1 MTNKQP
7 TAFERAL
14 TDAALNRYQKILDE
28 DPSPIQLSDA
38 FQASID
44 KLTHKSSRKTWKY
57 VNRAWKRVLIAAIL
71 MFLLAA
77 TAVAAVPALREG
89 LIRFFIHDDG
99 VKYSFE
105 FTSEDISRAPKEI
118 NTYYAPRFLPAGFSL
133 ETENVLSDYFD
144 QLYFDQDGNAFY
156 YSQSVLWAYEDLAQ
170 GADITVHL
178 GISSED
184 CEREIRVINGFEVY
198 VLHIFSPNGQ
208 NGLVAFW
215 TDHEYFYEINY
226 PSYDLTTLEDIIVSM
241 DTVQN

>member
-14 TDAALNRYQKILDE
+14 TDATLNRYQKILDA
-28 DPSPIQLSDA
+28 DPSPVQSSDA
-38 FQASID
+38 FQASVA
-44 KLTHKSSRKTWKY
+44 KLTNKASRKTWKY

-89 LIRFFIHDDG
+89 LIRFFVHDDG

-105 FTSEDISRAPKEI
+105 FTPEDISRAPKEI
-118 NTYYAPRFLPAGFSL
+118 NTYYAPSFLPAGFSL

-184 CEREIRVINGFEVY
+184 GEREIRVINGFEVY

-208 NGLVAFW
+208 DGLVAFW